1 MKLMIASKNKDK
13 IAEIAELLSELEV
26 ELISAADFDEI
37 PDVIEDKDTIE
48 GNAIKKATEIAA
60 HTGLLTMADDTGLF
74 VKSLCGAPGV
84 YSARYAG
91 ESASYKDNRDKMLV
105 AMKSE
110 EQREAY
116 FQTVVALATPE
127 KLVGICYG
135 KVLGSITT
143 KEIGAH
149 GFGYDSIF
157 LAEETGKTFAEM
169 GSDEK
174 HAISHRGRALEKF
187 KPLLKTY
194 LDNMK

>member
-91 ESASYKDNRDKMLV
+91 ELASYKDNRDKMLV